1 MKKIISFVLYFI
13 TSLALANTTVD
24 IIIPTKSAG
33 TAYDVINELKPLLEK
48 QGYNINM
55 IMSGVCIKAQHD
67 FYSTK
72 NPTALFLFNAYTSFP
87 ECSKSAP
94 TESSWASSLIISPI
108 MICGKP
114 GKDNLG
120 ILQRKESTTIAS
132 TSSYSP
138 NIVKSLNPNF
148 KYVPYAESGE
158 TARGFVA
165 GDTEFIITNM
175 LRATKLMKDG
185 LADCVLVTG
194 NDNMQGVTSAVKLFP
209 NWKYNTIEQQYGLIY
224 RNMNSTDS
232 EQFKKAV
239 KNAIAS
245 AEWKTFA
252 EKNGY
257 LLNPLITPASYNKSS
272 KLWSRD

>member
-1 MKKIISFVLYFI
+1 MKKIIAIFLCLI
-13 TSLALANTTVD
+13 TSVSIANPTVD
-24 IIIPTKSAG
+24 IILPTKSAG
-33 TAYDVINELKPLLEK
+33 TAYDVISELKPLLEK
-48 QGYNINM
+48 QGYNVNM

-67 FYSTK
+67 FYATK
-72 NPTALFLFNAYTSFP
+72 NPTALFLFNAYSSFP

-94 TESSWASSLIISPI
+94 SNTSWVSSLTTSPI

-120 ILQRKESTTIAS
+120 ILQRKESSTIAS

-158 TARGFVA
+158 TARGFIA

-185 LADCVLVTG
+185 LADCVTVSG
-194 NDNMQGVTSAVKLFP
+194 NDNIQGVVAATKLFP
-209 NWKYNTIEQQYGLIY
+209 NWKYNAIEQQYGMIY
-224 RNMNSTDS
+224 RNMNPAEA

-239 KNAIAS
+239 KTALAS
-245 AEWKTFA
+245 AEWKAFA
-252 EKNGY
+252 DRNGY
-257 LLNPLITPASYNKSS
+257 ILKPNITPEAYNNSS